1 MNALLWTSQ
10 VLLALVFFYSGVN
23 KLVLTREALVV
34 KGQTGV
40 TGFETPMI
48 RFIAICE
55 LLGALGIILPWWT
68 GVASALT
75 PVAAVCFAVVML
87 LAAAVHYRLF
97 RKTAIKK
104 ERKNIG
110 TNLVLLLLSLFVA
123 WGRS

>member
-10 VLLALVFFYSGVN
+10 ALLALVFLFSGLN
-23 KLVLTREALVV
+23 KLVLTREALVG

-40 TGFETPMI
+40 TGLGTHTI
-48 RFIAICE
+48 RFIAVCE
-55 LLGALGIILPWWT
+55 LLGALGIIVPWWT
-68 GVASALT
+68 GVAPVLT
-75 PVAAVCFAVVML
+75 PVAAICFAVIML
-87 LAAAVHYRLF
+87 LAAAAHNRLL
-97 RKTAIKK
+97 RETGMKK